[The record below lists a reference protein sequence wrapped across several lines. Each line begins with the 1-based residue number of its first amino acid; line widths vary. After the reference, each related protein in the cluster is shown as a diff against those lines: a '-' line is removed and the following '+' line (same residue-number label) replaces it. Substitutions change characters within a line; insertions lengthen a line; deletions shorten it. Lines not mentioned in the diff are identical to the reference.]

1 MKPLA
6 LQKKL
11 LIEDS
16 EMNRVLLVQEWR
28 TMTDEVHSL
37 ARRAG
42 TISSVVSLTAALV
55 AGLAFVRRHHSAPAA
70 EKPSWLQT
78 LLKGA
83 GLFSTV
89 WQTFRPQNGGP
100 KDK

>member
-6 LQKKL
+6 LQKQL
-11 LIEDS
+11 LIEES
-16 EMNRVLLVQEWR
+16 EMNRILLVQDWR
-28 TMTDEVHSL
+28 TMKDEVHSL
-37 ARRAG
+37 AHRVG

-55 AGLAFVRRHHSAPAA
+55 AGLAFFRRQKSAPTA

-83 GLFSTV
+83 GLFSTL
-89 WQTFRPQNGGP
+89 WQSFRPQNCSQ

>member
-6 LQKKL
+6 LQKQL
-11 LIEDS
+11 LITES
-16 EMNRVLLVQEWR
+16 ELNRAQLAQEWR
-28 TMTDEVHSL
+28 TMTEEVHSI
-37 ARRAG
+37 AHQAG
-42 TISSVVSLTAALV
+42 TISSLVSATAALV
-55 AGLAFVRRHHSAPAA
+55 AGLASFRCKKSAPAA

-89 WQTFRPQNGGP
+89 WQSFRPQDRSQ